1 MVCPYTDA
9 VGDRAHPHPLWD
21 ALVASMPD
29 PQLADR
35 LARSRMTVRGAA
47 APRILATKRATTISF
62 GTTRTSAPV
71 AVAADESASNIELL
85 LGCSLAYTL
94 RRVGKL
100 RPRMAARPTEPSPLL
115 YGNLAHHLL
124 AIVFGASV
132 PSPSPNEASLD
143 AEAVFDRE
151 LPRLAEALVL
161 QDHQAERTSLRRA
174 FVESARLLATVI
186 EQSGAT
192 VRGLEVRLGGIVGGV
207 QIAARADLVLDTPFH
222 VIDFKWGGSSHRDRL
237 RAGAAVQLAIYAAL
251 ARGEGAALPGVAY
264 LTLRDQRLLAT
275 HDNGLAGSDAVGRYS
290 VAEMLDAVHR
300 VLEARIEELA
310 DRRLAA
316 PGAHG
321 EAAAR
326 SRIVDGVLRLGPP
339 CQHCD
344 FDALCG
350 RRGAS

>member
-1 MVCPYTDA
+1 
-9 VGDRAHPHPLWD
+9 
-21 ALVASMPD
+21 
-29 PQLADR
+29 
-35 LARSRMTVRGAA
+35 
-47 APRILATKRATTISF
+47 
-62 GTTRTSAPV
+62 
-71 AVAADESASNIELL
+71 
-85 LGCSLAYTL
+85 
-94 RRVGKL
+94 
-100 RPRMAARPTEPSPLL
+100 MAARPTEPSPLL

-124 AIVFGASV
+124 ALVFGASV
-132 PSPSPNEASLD
+132 PTPNEASIH

-192 VRGLEVRLGGIVGGV
+192 LRGLEVRLGGSIGGV
-207 QIAARADLVLDTPFH
+207 QVAARADLVLDTPFH
-222 VIDFKWGGSSHRDRL
+222 VIDFKWGGASHRDRL

-251 ARGEGAALPGVAY
+251 ARVEGAALPGVAY

-275 HDNGLAGSDAVGRYS
+275 RGSELAASEVVGTHS
-290 VAEMLDAVHR
+290 VGEMLDAIQR
-300 VLEARIEELA
+300 VLEVRIGELT
-310 DRRLAA
+310 DRRLTA
-316 PGAHG
+316 PGAAGG
-321 EAAAR
+321 EAAR
-326 SRIVDGVLRLGPP
+326 SRIVDGVLRLAPP